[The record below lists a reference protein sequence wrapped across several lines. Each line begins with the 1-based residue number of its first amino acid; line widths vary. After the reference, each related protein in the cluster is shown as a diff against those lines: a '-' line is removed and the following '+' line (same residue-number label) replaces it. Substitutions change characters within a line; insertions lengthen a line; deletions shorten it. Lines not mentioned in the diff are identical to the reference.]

1 MPNKIV
7 VLDYGV
13 GNLLSVE
20 RALMACGA
28 DVEMTGDP
36 AVAGKADRLVVPGV
50 GAFGRCIERLT
61 AHRLDE
67 AVRDFAARG
76 RPLLGICVG
85 MQMLLDVSEEFGE
98 HPGLGLIPG
107 RVLPVPATGTDGQ
120 AHKIPH
126 IGWAP
131 LKRRAGSHPKD
142 GGILDG
148 IEPESG
154 FYFLHSFRAAPSN
167 ADNILAECDY
177 HGRDICAAVI
187 ADNVFG
193 VQFHPEKSGKA
204 GLQVLA
210 NFLRL

>member
-1 MPNKIV
+1 MVKVV

-36 AVAGKADRLVVPGV
+36 AVVERADRVVVPGV
-50 GAFGRCIERLT
+50 GAFGTCIERL
-61 AHRLDE
+61 AAQHLDDT
-67 AVRDFAARG
+67 VREFAARE

-107 RVLPVPATGTDGQ
+107 RVLSVPSTGADGRP
-120 AHKIPH
+120 HKIPH

-131 LKRRAGSHPKD
+131 IRRRAEAAPED
-142 GGILDG
+142 GDILAE
-148 IEPESG
+148 IEPASG
-154 FYFLHSFRAAPSN
+154 FYFLHSFRAAPSRPEN
-167 ADNILAECDY
+167 VLAECDY
-177 HGRDICAAVI
+177 HGRDICAAVV
-187 ADNVFG
+187 AGNVFG